1 MAARI
6 AEIWRHPLKSHGRE
20 ALARTT
26 LSAGAALPFDRSWAV
41 THEDSRFDP
50 ARPAW
55 APCANFSIGSKNP
68 ALMAI
73 TARLDEEA
81 RRLTLSHPERE
92 DIAFCPDARADV
104 WRFLDWLEPLV
115 DPARARPTGI
125 VSAAGRAMTDSEYPS
140 VSILSLDTLAAL
152 SEAAGQ
158 TLSPARF
165 RGNIWLS
172 GLPPWAE
179 FDLVGKE
186 ITLGAA
192 RLVVRERIRR
202 CRATT
207 ADPETGR
214 ITFDTLSLL
223 NQRWGHQDF
232 GVYAEVIE
240 GGAVRLGDEMQ
251 GAYPQ

>member
-1 MAARI
+1 MGARI

-20 ALARTT
+20 PLERTT
-26 LSAGAALPFDRSWAV
+26 LEAGAALPFDRVWAV
-41 THEDSRFDP
+41 THEASRFDADNP
-50 ARPAW
+50 GW
-55 APCANFSIGSKNP
+55 APCSNFSIGAKTP

-73 TARLDEEA
+73 TARLDEDA
-81 RRLTLSHPERE
+81 RRLTLSHPERP
-92 DIAFCPDARADV
+92 DIAFCPEARADI

-115 DPARARPTGI
+115 EPNRARPTGI
-125 VSAAGRAMTDSEYPS
+125 VSAPGRAMTDSEYPS
-140 VSILSLDTLAAL
+140 VSILSLATLEAL

-158 TLSPARF
+158 RLSPARF

-179 FDLVGKE
+179 FDLLGQE

-192 RLVVRERIRR
+192 RLRVVERIRR

-214 ITFDTLSLL
+214 ITVDTLSLL
-223 NQRWGHQDF
+223 NERWGHQDF

-240 GGAVRLGDEMQ
+240 GGEIAQGDAMRVV
-251 GAYPQ
+251 A